1 MEFYNINYLF
11 FSFLGIVA
19 FFILYMGE
27 KRKNY
32 VRTILNLKT
41 SKKIYKHLISLAF
54 ILIGI
59 SLSAPRILKN
69 NEKIEVLGT
78 DIYALIDVSATM
90 NANDVLPR
98 RIEKAKYE
106 LENIIKNL
114 NGDRIGIIPFST
126 NAYIQMPLSDDY
138 NMALMYL
145 DVVDTDLLVNGK
157 TNIDYALNIAQE
169 ALLKS
174 SSKEKIILILSDG
187 NFEDSKFNVDNNIIV
202 HSIGIG
208 TIDGTLIN
216 TSKGFAKDTEGNIIS
231 TKLNKTK
238 LMDISANSKFYESNN
253 LKNSYASFLNKLQN
267 VKKSSTRLEEIKTY
281 KEFFQYFLLI
291 AFFIII
297 ITYYLEERRS

>member
-11 FSFLGIVA
+11 FSFLGLLV
-19 FFILYMGE
+19 FFILYKGE

-32 VRTILNLKT
+32 IRTILNLENT
-41 SKKIYKHLISLAF
+41 NKKYSYWIFLALILIS
-54 ILIGI
+54 I
-59 SLSAPRILKN
+59 SLSAPRILRN
-69 NEKIEVLGT
+69 NEKIELLGT

-98 RIEKAKYE
+98 RIDKAKYE
-106 LENIIKNL
+106 LENIIKKL

-157 TNIDYALNIAQE
+157 ANIDYALNIAQE

-187 NFEDSKFNVDNNIIV
+187 NFHNSKFNIDSSISV

-208 TIDGTLIN
+208 TIDGSLIN
-216 TSKGFAKDTEGNIIS
+216 TSKGFARDTEGNILG
-231 TKLNKTK
+231 TKLEKNK
-238 LMDISANSKFYESNN
+238 LIDISSSSRFYESNN
-253 LKNSYASFLNKLQN
+253 LKNAYKSFLNKVQN
-267 VKKSSTRLEEIKTY
+267 AKKNSTRVEEIRTY
-281 KEFFQYFLLI
+281 REFFQYFLFL

-297 ITYYLEERRS
+297 IIYYLEERRA